1 MKASSLRPSGSKPN
15 YSYCPGNATDLYRDR
30 TVYVI
35 GRDQVQRSMMYLH
48 LLYSSSKK
56 IGLTYSVLRALST
69 QQCRGDSWISR
80 GKGKPR
86 LYSNINGRGASGDSV
101 PSADSSIGGP
111 SGDRGMNV
119 FDRKAKRWHK
129 NRAAMAPDA
138 DTFDYLR
145 YEVLR

>member
-1 MKASSLRPSGSKPN
+1 
-15 YSYCPGNATDLYRDR
+15 
-30 TVYVI
+30 
-35 GRDQVQRSMMYLH
+35 MYLR
-48 LLYSSSKK
+48 LLSKK
-56 IGLTYSVLRALST
+56 IGPTYSVLRALST
-69 QQCRGDSWISR
+69 QHCRGDAWISR
-80 GKGKPR
+80 GKGKHR
-86 LYSNINGRGASGDSV
+86 LYSNGRGASGDSV

-145 YEVLR
+145 DEVRETEKN

>member
-1 MKASSLRPSGSKPN
+1 
-15 YSYCPGNATDLYRDR
+15 
-30 TVYVI
+30 
-35 GRDQVQRSMMYLH
+35 MYLR
-48 LLYSSSKK
+48 LLSKK
-56 IGLTYSVLRALST
+56 IGPTYSVLRALST

-80 GKGKPR
+80 GKGKYR
-86 LYSNINGRGASGDSV
+86 LYSNGRGASGDSAV
-101 PSADSSIGGP
+101 SADRSIGGP

-145 YEVLR
+145 DEVRERINLDLVCDDLYQIHAPTIIHSLNYL